1 MTSRMPYRRFGA
13 LICLL
18 AAQPVLAVDCDAP
31 VTLGDKP
38 SMDAYADY
46 SDFLVAI
53 MDYKTRERDLQAQ
66 QDACPELF
74 ISRVDPTSLDPT
86 VTYGPETL
94 ESAVER
100 SARIPAIDYSANRTW
115 YNRST
120 SRSFGLPTLP
130 SNQMTTSLVRT
141 PLRTVVDGNVP
152 ERDQALVLN
161 LVGPL
166 PTADGASAQM
176 LVERQFRDTLPVRD
190 EEVIYAFS
198 ADQRDAVDD
207 AYTIVNNSTG
217 SSLTLYL
224 RDTEIVYIKAR
235 GEGCMIGA
243 C

>member
-1 MTSRMPYRRFGA
+1 
-13 LICLL
+13 
-18 AAQPVLAVDCDAP
+18 
-31 VTLGDKP
+31 
-38 SMDAYADY
+38 
-46 SDFLVAI
+46 
-53 MDYKTRERDLQAQ
+53 
-66 QDACPELF
+66 
-74 ISRVDPTSLDPT
+74 
-86 VTYGPETL
+86 
-94 ESAVER
+94 
-100 SARIPAIDYSANRTW
+100 
-115 YNRST
+115 
-120 SRSFGLPTLP
+120 
-130 SNQMTTSLVRT
+130 VRT